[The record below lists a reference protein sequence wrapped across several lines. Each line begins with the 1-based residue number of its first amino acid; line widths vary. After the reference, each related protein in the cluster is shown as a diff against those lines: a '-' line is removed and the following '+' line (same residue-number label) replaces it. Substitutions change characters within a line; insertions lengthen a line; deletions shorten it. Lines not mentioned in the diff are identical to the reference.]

1 MINVKELTKI
11 CEEVQKSD
19 GGATIDYNGNNAKG
33 DYFASCYPQYSK
45 TISKPQQVT
54 VKKLLAL
61 IDEINQESN
70 GLLNKPSFYLGLWND
85 PETNIVYIDVSQG
98 FNDKKAVIKAC
109 KKYKQLAYF
118 DTKTGA
124 SVRVA

>member
-1 MINVKELTKI
+1 MINVKELTSI
-11 CEEVQKSD
+11 CEELQKSD
-19 GGATIDYNGNNAKG
+19 GGATIDYQGNNAKG
-33 DYFASCYPQYSK
+33 DYFASCFPEYSK
-45 TISKPQQVT
+45 TINKPSQVN
-54 VKKLLAL
+54 VKKLIAL
-61 IDEINQESN
+61 IDEINQKSN

-85 PETNIVYIDVSQG
+85 PETNIIYVDISQG
-98 FNDKKAVIKAC
+98 FNDKQAVVKAC